1 VSGQNA
7 VKLFSGSDILSPGFE
22 QKRRQAA
29 ERLGLDLHGIPRHIA
44 IIMDGNGRWATNAG
58 LSRFEGHVQGAKVVE
73 TVAQRCVDMGV
84 EYLTLYS
91 FSMQNWKRPA
101 DEVDFLMY
109 LYSRYLAEI
118 RPNLMRNNVRLLH
131 LGQTKRLPKMVT
143 DALAETV
150 RLTNTNT
157 GMVLGLALNYGARTE
172 IVDAIKKIAQEYK
185 TGKLQFDAIDQACVS
200 NHLYTAGW
208 HDPDLLIRT
217 SGEMRISNF
226 LLWQVSYTEFYVTE
240 TLWPD
245 FDAGDLDEA
254 VRAYAGRSRR
264 FGDIKS
270 RHADSPRPSNGRG

>member
-1 VSGQNA
+1 VSGQNV
-7 VKLFSGSDILSPGFE
+7 VKPFSESDILSTGFE
-22 QKRRQAA
+22 QKRQQAA
-29 ERLGLDLHGIPRHIA
+29 ERLGVDMHGIPRHIA

-73 TVAQRCVDMGV
+73 TIAQCCVDTGV

-101 DEVDFLMY
+101 EEVDFLMY

-118 RPNLMRNNVRLLH
+118 RPSLMRNNVKLIH
-131 LGQTKRLPKMVT
+131 LGQTEKLPKMVT

-150 RLTNTNT
+150 RLTSTNT

-172 IVDAIKKIAQEYK
+172 IVEAIKKIAQEYK
-185 TGKLQFDAIDQACVS
+185 DGDLVLDAIDQVCVS
-200 NHLYTAGW
+200 DHLYTAGW
-208 HDPDLLIRT
+208 ADPDLLIRT

-226 LLWQVSYTEFYVTE
+226 LLWQISYAEFYVTD

-245 FDAGDLDEA
+245 FGADDLDEA
-254 VRAYAGRSRR
+254 IKAYTGRSRR

-270 RHADSPRPSNGRG
+270 RQAD

>member
-1 VSGQNA
+1 
-7 VKLFSGSDILSPGFE
+7 LSPSFE

-29 ERLGLDLHGIPRHIA
+29 ERLGLELHGIPRHIA

-58 LSRFEGHVQGAKVVE
+58 LSRFEGHLQGAKVVE
-73 TVAQRCVDMGV
+73 TIAQCCVDMGV

-91 FSMQNWKRPA
+91 FSMQNWKRPTE
-101 DEVDFLMY
+101 EVDFLMH
-109 LYSRYLAEI
+109 LYSRYLEEI
-118 RPNLMRNNVRLLH
+118 RPNLKRNNVKLVH
-131 LGQTKRLPKMVT
+131 LGQTEKLPEMVT

-150 RLTNTNT
+150 RLTEGNT

-172 IVDAIKKIAQEYK
+172 IVEAVKKIAQEYK
-185 TGKLQFDAIDQACVS
+185 DGQFVLDAIDHVCVS

-208 HDPDLLIRT
+208 AEPDLLIRT

-226 LLWQVSYTEFYVTE
+226 LLWQVSYAEFYVTD
-240 TLWPD
+240 TLWPQ

-254 VRAYAGRSRR
+254 IRAYAGRSRR

-270 RHADSPRPSNGRG
+270 RHVD

>member
-1 VSGQNA
+1 M
-7 VKLFSGSDILSPGFE
+7 SPNFE
-22 QKRRQAA
+22 RKRRQAA

-44 IIMDGNGRWATNAG
+44 IIMDGNGRWATKAG
-58 LSRFEGHVQGAKVVE
+58 LSRFEGHLKGAKAVE
-73 TVAQRCVDMGV
+73 TIAQCCVDMGV

-101 DEVDFLMY
+101 DEVDFLMH
-109 LYSRYLAEI
+109 LYSRYLEAI
-118 RPNLMRNNVRLLH
+118 RPNLKRNNVKLVH
-131 LGQTKRLPKMVT
+131 LGQTEKLPEMVME
-143 DALAETV
+143 ALAETL
-150 RLTNTNT
+150 RLTKDNT

-172 IVDAIKKIAQEYK
+172 IVEAVKTIAQEYNA
-185 TGKLQFDAIDQACVS
+185 GELKLDAIDQACVS

-208 HDPDLLIRT
+208 VEPDLLIRT

-245 FDAGDLDEA
+245 FDAGELDEA
-254 VRAYAGRSRR
+254 IRAYSGRSRR

-270 RHADSPRPSNGRG
+270 RQAD

>member
-1 VSGQNA
+1 MSDQNA
-7 VKLFSGSDILSPGFE
+7 VKLFSGSEILSSGFE

-29 ERLGLDLHGIPRHIA
+29 KRLGLEPHGIPRHIA

-58 LSRFEGHVQGAKVVE
+58 LSRFEGHLQGAKAVE
-73 TVAQRCVDMGV
+73 TIAQCCVDMGV

-101 DEVDFLMY
+101 QEVDFLMH
-109 LYSRYLAEI
+109 LYSRYLEEI
-118 RPNLMRNNVRLLH
+118 RPNLMRNNAKLVH
-131 LGQTKRLPKMVT
+131 LGQTEKLPKMVT

-150 RLTNTNT
+150 RLTSTNT
-157 GMVLGLALNYGARTE
+157 GMVLGLALNYGARSE
-172 IVDAIKKIAQEYK
+172 IVNAVKSIAQEYK
-185 TGKLQFDAIDQACVS
+185 NGQLQLDEIDQDCVS

-208 HDPDLLIRT
+208 AEPDLLIRT

-226 LLWQVSYTEFYVTE
+226 LLWQVSYAEFYVTE

-245 FDAGDLDEA
+245 FGADDLDEA
-254 VRAYAGRSRR
+254 IKVYSGRSRR

-270 RHADSPRPSNGRG
+270 RQAD